1 MGSCPEGWWSCP
13 DPSLYPRPSE
23 VVGDVRRLVV
33 RACNMLL
40 MSADRGR
47 HTLRPS
53 HFIAVRL
60 NTQHVQNRMET
71 FKVGSFSWD

>member
-1 MGSCPEGWWSCP
+1 
-13 DPSLYPRPSE
+13 
-23 VVGDVRRLVV
+23 
-33 RACNMLL
+33 MLL

-60 NTQHVQNRMET
+60 NTQHAQNRMET
-71 FKVGSFSWD
+71 FKVDSVGLD